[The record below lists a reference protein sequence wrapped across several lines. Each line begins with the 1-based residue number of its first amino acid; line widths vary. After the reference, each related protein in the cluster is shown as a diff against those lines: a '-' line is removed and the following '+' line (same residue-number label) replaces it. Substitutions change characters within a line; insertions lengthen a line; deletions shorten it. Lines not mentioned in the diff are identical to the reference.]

1 MIKKIINMAHRG
13 FSGYYPENTMLAFR
27 KAVETG
33 CDGIE
38 TDLHMTKDGVIVI
51 CHDEKIDR
59 TTDGTGFIG
68 NYTYEELSKFDAG
81 IKYGEHFKRERIPSI
96 DEFLNYVKD
105 KNLLINFELKN
116 NIILYK
122 ELEKKVIQKVYDFG
136 MERNII
142 LSSFNHYSMIRVKEI
157 DSSIKTG
164 LLYEATL
171 YKVDEYAEMVGADAL
186 HPFYPAIM
194 DKIVVEDIK
203 KKGIIINAYTV
214 NDEEDMK
221 KLIRLGIDGIITNY
235 PDKLKKTIQNIGKM
249 NVNL

>member
-1 MIKKIINMAHRG
+1 MKRTLNIAHRG

-27 KAVETG
+27 KAVEVG

-59 TTDGTGFIG
+59 TTDGTGFIA
-68 NYTYEELSKFDAG
+68 NYTYEELYKFDAG
-81 IKYGEHFKRERIPSI
+81 IKYGEQFKGERIPSI

-116 NIILYK
+116 NIILYE
-122 ELEKKVIQKVYDFG
+122 ELEKKVIQKVHEFK
-136 MERNII
+136 MEKNII
-142 LSSFNHYSMIRVKEI
+142 LSSFNHYSMVRVKEI

-171 YKVDEYAEMVGADAL
+171 YKVDEYGEMVGVDAL
-186 HPFYPAIM
+186 HPFYPAVM
-194 DKIVVEDIK
+194 DNKIVEDIK
-203 KKGIIINAYTV
+203 KKGFMINAYTV
-214 NDEEDMK
+214 NEEEDMK
-221 KLIRLGIDGIITNY
+221 RLIELGIDGIITNY
-235 PDKLKKTIQNIGKM
+235 PDRLKKISINPQN
-249 NVNL
+249 